1 MKPQLLEAEVLLS
14 CLACAHDLPVLVQ
27 DLPHA
32 LILCRVELDIDL
44 GGLCAHATSILL
56 SQSVMVFFT
65 CSWAMSRGQRS

>member
-1 MKPQLLEAEVLLS
+1 MKPQLLEAEVLLGR
-14 CLACAHDLPVLVQ
+14 LACAHDLPVLVQ

-56 SQSVMVFFT
+56 SQSMMASFT
-65 CSWAMSRGQRS
+65 CSWAIARGQCS